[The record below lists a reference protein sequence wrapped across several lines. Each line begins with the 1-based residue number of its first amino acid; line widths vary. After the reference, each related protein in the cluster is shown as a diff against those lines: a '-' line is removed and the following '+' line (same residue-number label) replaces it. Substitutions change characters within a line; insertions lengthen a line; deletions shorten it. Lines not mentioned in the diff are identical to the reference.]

1 VHSAPKTDHERG
13 KKGMFTEH
21 VRRGKT
27 DSVDVKKNC
36 KKQTCKSMLLVI

>member
-1 VHSAPKTDHERG
+1 MHKQPFTVHSAPKTDHERG

-27 DSVDVKKNC
+27 DSVDVK
-36 KKQTCKSMLLVI
+36 MLSQGCA